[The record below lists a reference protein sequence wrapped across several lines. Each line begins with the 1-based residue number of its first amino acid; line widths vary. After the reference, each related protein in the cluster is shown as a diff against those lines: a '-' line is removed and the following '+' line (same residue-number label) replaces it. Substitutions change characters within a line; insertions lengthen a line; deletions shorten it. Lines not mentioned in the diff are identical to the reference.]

1 MTRLWPK
8 GDLIKVL
15 GEKEGAPDRLIWQG
29 QMHPIAHVTR
39 RWRVQIEWWREPLW
53 RDYFKLTTETGLLL
67 IIYHDLHEGNWYVQR
82 LYD

>member
-67 IIYHDLHEGNWYVQR
+67 IIYHDLHEDNWYVQR